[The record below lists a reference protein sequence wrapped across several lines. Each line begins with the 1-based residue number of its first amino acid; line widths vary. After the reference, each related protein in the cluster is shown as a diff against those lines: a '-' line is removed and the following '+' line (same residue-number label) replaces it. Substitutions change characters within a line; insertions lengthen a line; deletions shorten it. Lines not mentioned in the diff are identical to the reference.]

1 MYSDVSLEDVQD
13 LNQKLELLQQQVT
26 SLADNSENKHARAKT
41 ETAVLQA
48 KYHMMEEQLRET
60 ELRCE
65 ERLVDEQKRHREL
78 LTRVERENM
87 LKMENAQIRI
97 QTLETE
103 QSSLRDEVQRLRSQC
118 DKQQAE
124 INLGEEKLETARF
137 NLSIAQENLIEARAH
152 EKRYMMEKNQSDQM
166 IMELHKEIE
175 RIRNETQAMMA
186 SAVKRSH
193 FHNISASSLSLE
205 SNASSEPFKIDELQ
219 TEIEEI
225 KQHNRQ
231 LQEANEELQ
240 AMLLNKNIEEGRNL
254 LNGGTSTNLA
264 DELKEMGQS
273 QVRYLKLWNNLVWS
287 SFAHMLLLPIFL

>member
-26 SLADNSENKHARAKT
+26 NLADNSENKHARAKT

-48 KYHMMEEQLRET
+48 KYHMIEEQLRET
-60 ELRCE
+60 ELRSE
-65 ERLVDEQKRHREL
+65 ERLADEQKRHREL
-78 LTRVERENM
+78 MARVEREAD

-97 QTLETE
+97 RTLESE
-103 QSSLRDEVQRLRSQC
+103 HSSLRDEIQRLRSQC

-137 NLSIAQENLIEARAH
+137 NLSIAQENLMEARAH

-175 RIRNETQAMMA
+175 RIRNETQAMMV
-186 SAVKRSH
+186 SAVKRSN

-219 TEIEEI
+219 NEIEEV
-225 KQHNRQ
+225 KHQNRQ

-254 LNGGTSTNLA
+254 LNGGTSTTNLA
-264 DELKEMGQS
+264 DELKEMGQT
-273 QVRYLKLWNNLVWS
+273 QVRYSRFFNS
-287 SFAHMLLLPIFL
+287 IF

>member
-78 LTRVERENM
+78 LTRVERENV

-97 QTLETE
+97 QTLETD
-103 QSSLRDEVQRLRSQC
+103 QSTLRDEIQRLRSQC

-175 RIRNETQAMMA
+175 RIRNETQVLMA
-186 SAVKRSH
+186 SAVKRSN

-254 LNGGTSTNLA
+254 LNGGTSNNLA

-273 QVRYLKLWNNLVWS
+273 QVRYFRLFLV
-287 SFAHMLLLPIFL
+287 

>member
-273 QVRYLKLWNNLVWS
+273 QVRYFKL
-287 SFAHMLLLPIFL
+287 

>member
-78 LTRVERENM
+78 LTRVERENV

-97 QTLETE
+97 QTLETD
-103 QSSLRDEVQRLRSQC
+103 QSTLRDEIQRLRSQC

-175 RIRNETQAMMA
+175 RIRNETQVLMA
-186 SAVKRSH
+186 SAVKRSN

-254 LNGGTSTNLA
+254 LNGGTSNNLA

-273 QVRYLKLWNNLVWS
+273 QVRYFRLFLVWS
-287 SFAHMLLLPIFL
+287 SFAHAFITSISL